1 MKTTTFQMAAVG
13 CCITA
18 LFALMG
24 GAAAQAATC
33 PDSPNRVIVQVTA
46 QVLFDP
52 ASQLYTYSYT
62 VRNDPAS
69 AQEVAMF
76 AVEFVPP
83 KVVNVKSPQGWDDG
97 EFYKEYTFGWNAS
110 EVANPDN
117 YSDDASV
124 PASIVQIK
132 QGTTLSGFSFQSTK
146 PPGPV
151 KYYVTGYAPPSASAP
166 ISEDEAEQLV
176 EDCPDLQ
183 KQILDL
189 AVIGSTSGPSD
200 AIPVTVDIKPG
211 SDPNAINP
219 RNQGVVPVA
228 ILGSVTFDINQ
239 VDQPSVRLGPGQA
252 APRKGVGHNEDVN
265 RDGYMDLVFQFPT
278 QDIGLRCEDTA
289 LFLTGRLR
297 DGRAIAGADS
307 VKTAG
312 CR

>member
-1 MKTTTFQMAAVG
+1 MKPTTFQIATAGG
-13 CCITA
+13 CFTV

-24 GAAAQAATC
+24 SAAAQAATC
-33 PDSPNRVIVQVTA
+33 PEPPNRVIVQVTA
-46 QVLFDP
+46 QVAFDP

-69 AQEVAMF
+69 AQEVDRYVM
-76 AVEFVPP
+76 EFVLP
-83 KVVNVKSPQGWDDG
+83 KVVNVKSPRGWGDG
-97 EFYKEYTFGWNAS
+97 EYYKEYTFGWDAS
-110 EVANPDN
+110 EVSDPD
-117 YSDDASV
+117 SIPDDGSV

-132 QGTTLSGFSFQSTK
+132 QGETLSGFSFQSPK
-146 PPGPV
+146 PPGSV

-166 ISEDEAEQLV
+166 MSELEAEQLV

-183 KQILDL
+183 KPILDL
-189 AVIGSTSGPSD
+189 SVIGSTLGPSD
-200 AIPVTVDIKPG
+200 AIAVTIDIKPG
-211 SDPNAINP
+211 GEPNSINP

-228 ILGSVTFDINQ
+228 ILGSVIFDVSR
-239 VDQPSVRLGPGQA
+239 VDQASVRLGLGQA
-252 APRKGVGHNEDVN
+252 APRKGHNEDVN

-297 DGRAIAGADS
+297 DGKAIAGADS
-307 VKTAG
+307 VVTAG